1 MKKLF
6 LPFILSLF
14 VAASAFAGDKKF
26 AAISHDDLASAIA
39 EKSVTVIDVNGT
51 KSYNKGRIPG
61 AIDFEANKQNLA
73 SLLPEDKDSLIVAY
87 CANEACRAYKKAA
100 KAAVALGYTNVVHYA
115 EGLQGWKKS
124 GADIETSENS

>member
-14 VAASAFAGDKKF
+14 VAVSAFGGENKYP
-26 AAISHDDLASAIA
+26 AISHDDLASAIA

-51 KSYNKGRIPG
+51 KSYTKGRIPG
-61 AIDFEANKQNLA
+61 AIDYQASKEDLA

-87 CANEACRAYKKAA
+87 CTNEACRAYKMAA
-100 KAAVALGYTNVVHYA
+100 KAAVALGYTNVSHYP
-115 EGLQGWKKS
+115 GGIQGWKKS
-124 GADIETSENS
+124 GADVETNEDS